1 MNRKLHWEI
10 SYLQLHR
17 GACTI
22 SMVCIFVY
30 LQEIFSSKNKLIT
43 SRLCGI
49 VLRYKEN
56 SKIDFLSRN
65 VPSDGDDRISKDC
78 EILN

>member
-10 SYLQLHR
+10 SYLPLHR
-17 GACTI
+17 DTCTI
-22 SMVCIFVY
+22 SICMSVC
-30 LQEIFSSKNKLIT
+30 LGKIFSSKNKLIT

-65 VPSDGDDRISKDC
+65 VPSDGDDIFQKTVKF
-78 EILN
+78 